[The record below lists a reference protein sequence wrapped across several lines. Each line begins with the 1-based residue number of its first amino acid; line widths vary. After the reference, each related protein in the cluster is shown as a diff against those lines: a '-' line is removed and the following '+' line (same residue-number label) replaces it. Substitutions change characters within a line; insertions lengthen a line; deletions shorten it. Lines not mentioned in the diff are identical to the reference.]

1 MRDGLEEVAQWLRD
15 QDLVIVQPS
24 SVPGTAATGVS
35 TLDPFGV
42 VPFVALPPRST
53 KTRRA
58 PLPPHLRLPDDPRW
72 HQPPVLNDPWEPRP
86 PEPIKLTWTW
96 GYYITKYDPDAYM
109 VEARP
114 DLTFRYDLAPMP
126 RPPVPLPWTE
136 RVRRAFAALP
146 RPTGPAT
153 RVQLLDRFQVA
164 ELLRKAPE
172 VPQNDPQ
179 HPESDRHPVQTK
191 QPMPLV
197 DHPMKLR
204 PPLLT
209 DPEPDLAAPPP
220 TCNPAKNIA
229 VDRSLLA
236 YLYTRCVGENR
247 NQELLRR
254 LREDAIGWI
263 RVNRKHWDDEARF
276 AHMSAA
282 LRAVMTPHPTELE
295 QREAWLD
302 KQSRKTRA
310 QVNDIA
316 RGRLGPEDTWANLF
330 RRVFGLEQ
338 TTFQLSEF

>member
-15 QDLVIVQPS
+15 QDLV
-24 SVPGTAATGVS
+24 TAPPVSAPATVATGVD
-35 TLDPFGV
+35 TLDPFGA
-42 VPFVALPPRST
+42 VPFAILPPRST

-72 HQPPVLNDPWEPRP
+72 HQPPVLNDPWEPVP
-86 PEPIKLTWTW
+86 PPPLKLTWTL
-96 GYYITKYDPDAYM
+96 GYYVDKYDPDAYM
-109 VEARP
+109 VTARP

-126 RPPVPLPWTE
+126 RPVPTPTWLE
-136 RVRRAFAALP
+136 RVQRTLRSLP
-146 RPTGPAT
+146 RPTGPST
-153 RVQLLDRFQVA
+153 RIQLLDRFQVA
-164 ELLRKAPE
+164 DLLRRAPS
-172 VPQNDPQ
+172 VPEDDPV
-179 HPESDRHPVQTK
+179 HPELDRHPIQTK
-191 QPMPLV
+191 QPLPLE
-197 DHPMKLR
+197 DHPMRLR
-204 PPLLT
+204 PPLLS
-209 DPEPDLAAPPP
+209 DPAPDLAAPPS
-220 TCNPAKNIA
+220 TCNPSKNHA
-229 VDRSLLA
+229 VDRGLLA

-276 AHMSAA
+276 AHLTAA

-302 KQSRKTRA
+302 KKSRKTRA
-310 QVNDIA
+310 QINDVA

-330 RRVFGLEQ
+330 RRVLGLEQ